1 MKLIRNTAMAFFC
14 ILSIIKLD
22 ARTEIQVSSINENNK
37 KIVVEIDY
45 GNNMLP
51 RKVEIPLIKG
61 KTALELLQAVAS
73 VKTQRIGNFVF
84 VVSIDGIE
92 GKRGEM
98 AWYYLVDDKSPG
110 ELPNSKILNGTERIK
125 WSFKKD
131 VCSGKVDGK

>member
-1 MKLIRNTAMAFFC
+1 MAFFC